1 MHVYVYIVVY
11 VVYLLNKFINLVSEA
26 VFPPLSVMFLL
37 YCFFHYFCIY
47 QVNDEDA
54 QGVDWTVETDRLLV
68 MQMVIKLADINGPAK
83 THPLHLQ
90 WTMRIAEEFY
100 EQVTASYVLLACDAP
115 FSSVL
120 QDF

>member
-1 MHVYVYIVVY
+1 
-11 VVYLLNKFINLVSEA
+11 
-26 VFPPLSVMFLL
+26 MFLL
-37 YCFFHYFCIY
+37 YCFFHYLCIY

-100 EQVTASYVLLACDAP
+100 EQVTASDVSLACAAP
-115 FSSVL
+115 FSSAL
-120 QDF
+120 QDFQCAVSNYIDE